1 MDKKGQAPNAGNFI
15 DFQAST
21 KYFFD
26 TAQQCFEHCVTDFTS
41 KSMSA
46 AEKECTKACFSKQM
60 TIYGSLVANISK
72 AAGDV

>member
-1 MDKKGQAPNAGNFI
+1 MDKKGKQQAPNTGNFI

-26 TAQQCFEHCVTDFTS
+26 TAQSCFDHCVTDFAS

-46 AEKECTKACFSKQM
+46 SEKECTKACFTK
-60 TIYGSLVANISK
+60 
-72 AAGDV
+72 